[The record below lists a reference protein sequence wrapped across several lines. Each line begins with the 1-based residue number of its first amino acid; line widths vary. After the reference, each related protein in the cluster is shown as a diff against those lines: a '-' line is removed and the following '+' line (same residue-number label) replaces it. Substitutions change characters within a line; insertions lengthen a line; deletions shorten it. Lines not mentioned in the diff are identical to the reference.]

1 MLLLDKCLYD
11 NKTTSA
17 SVLFL
22 YTLLYF
28 LATAIFAG
36 AFYCLFFMIEFHILA
51 MIIAGMGSFFVFVGG
66 IMFLLLEKNRLLTI
80 GRNPIWIF
88 VNVFP
93 IFGIFL
99 LIFLLI
105 PDKWIKSYNN

>member
-51 MIIAGMGSFFVFVGG
+51 MIIAEWALFL
-66 IMFLLLEKNRLLTI
+66 FLLGELCFYYWKKIDYLQ
-80 GRNPIWIF
+80 
-88 VNVFP
+88 
-93 IFGIFL
+93 
-99 LIFLLI
+99 
-105 PDKWIKSYNN
+105 